1 MLSKIGKWYSELFL
15 YKGTLSLTVI
25 ARIALFLMM
34 LVNFMTVIFR
44 KLFPAFGWKMGAGIA
59 GAYEY
64 TQVMMV
70 ILAGAAAAYAWYTN
84 GHIRIGLFRDNMK
97 PRVRAFW
104 DGLVALIATA
114 YMAIVVCGIAIKIP
128 DFITLKVH
136 TPIAEVPWFPFAIIA
151 VILLAHF
158 VLVLLRSS
166 IGLFSKSAGSQFAKE
181 SYLQGQ

>member
-1 MLSKIGKWYSELFL
+1 MLSKIGKWYSEIFLF
-15 YKGTLSLTVI
+15 KGTLSITVI

-34 LVNFMTVIFR
+34 LINFMTVIFR
-44 KLFPAFGWKMGAGIA
+44 KMFPLFGWKMGPGIA

-64 TQVMMV
+64 VQVLMV
-70 ILAGAAAAYAWYTN
+70 VLAGCAAAYAWYTN

-114 YMAIVVCGIAIKIP
+114 YMFIVVWGISLMFTQLLASK
-128 DFITLKVH
+128 TH
-136 TPIAEVPWFPFAIIA
+136 TPIAEVRWAPFAIIA
-151 VILLAHF
+151 IILLSHF

-166 IGLFSKSAGSQFAKE
+166 IGLFSKSMGKEFANE
-181 SYLQGQ
+181 PYLQGQ